1 MQQNMGIFAW
11 SLRNE
16 KNLFTM
22 NTNQY
27 IQRQQLGYT
36 QFMTGKPQKSHLQGG
51 TKYMQLQNYQ
61 KIY

>member
-1 MQQNMGIFAW
+1 
-11 SLRNE
+11 
-16 KNLFTM
+16 M

-51 TKYMQLQNYQ
+51 TKYMQLPNYQ